1 LRLDADKLE
10 ALRSWSERL
19 RQAGGEESAA
29 AGRAILMLIEEIDR
43 LQVDLWDARMQL
55 SRAVAPPGIAAKE
68 TEAPVPATLH
78 ERLQRVLGR
87 EAAETEQAPVEAAG
101 SNTEAGGA
109 ASPQSWI
116 DSLRH
121 PK

>member
-1 LRLDADKLE
+1 
-10 ALRSWSERL
+10 
-19 RQAGGEESAA
+19 
-29 AGRAILMLIEEIDR
+29 MLLEEIDR
-43 LQVDLWDARMQL
+43 LQVDLRDARMEL
-55 SRAVAPPGIAAKE
+55 SRAVAPPDIAANE

-87 EAAETEQAPVEAAG
+87 EAAETEQAPVEVAG
-101 SNTEAGGA
+101 SNTEAGSG

-116 DSLRH
+116 DSLRQ